1 MIMIGERRVYLS
13 PLFHSDPENTNT
25 SFINKIDEE
34 LWNSSRNV
42 RVRLLSVYSS
52 VDLPKISLLVGGLR
66 RKSFGAADHKT
77 FFPFSPLTAGRRIEP
92 KHLQTAFLNAHGL
105 RNWDIKIKD
114 SSGSPISPS
123 EDSDIVIELGLSYV
137 IDIMNLPEYLTF
149 NLGKN
154 ETTIPLQ
161 SFQKIRPKSSMGLVD
176 LYTPRLANIFPPFNT
191 LTVKSS
197 KWQPLQ
203 NEFSKSLKLDIPP
216 DFYTAERLV
225 KLLTKFFLSVG
236 ATVTEQDDSRLRVNS
251 GSNLQISLHKR
262 LVDFLKIVGIETMQN
277 HQILTFDLRELWF
290 CIGRIDVRSSIPK
303 SIFLTCNL
311 LKTNLTFGKQ
321 FKILRMLYP
330 HSDNGDE
337 GCFHD
342 FENIQYVEMTPS
354 NVKNISLSAIDCDGN
369 PVYFDS
375 RNDRL
380 IGTLQINN
388 M

>member
-1 MIMIGERRVYLS
+1 MIGERRVYLS
-13 PLFHSDPENTNT
+13 PLFHSDPANTNT
-25 SFINKIDEE
+25 SFKNKIDEE
-34 LWNSSRNV
+34 LLNSSRNV

-52 VDLPKISLLVGGLR
+52 VDLPKISLFIGGLR
-66 RKSFGAADHKT
+66 RKSFGAAEHKT
-77 FFPFSPLTAGRRIEP
+77 YFPFSPLTAGQRIEP
-92 KHLQTAFLNAHGL
+92 KHLHTAFFNAHGL
-105 RNWDIKIKD
+105 RDWDIKIKD
-114 SSGSPISPS
+114 TSGLQISPS
-123 EDSDIVIELGLSYV
+123 EGSDIVIELGLSYE
-137 IDIMNLPEYLTF
+137 IDKMNLPEYLTF

-154 ETTIPLQ
+154 ENTISLQ
-161 SFQKIRPKSSMGLVD
+161 SFQKIRPNSSMGLVD

-236 ATVTEQDDSRLRVNS
+236 AMVTEQDDLRLRVNS
-251 GSNLQISLHKR
+251 ASNLQISLHRR
-262 LVDFLKIVGIETMQN
+262 LVEFLKIVGTETMQSS
-277 HQILTFDLRELWF
+277 QILTFDLRELWL
-290 CIGRIDVRSSIPK
+290 CIGQIDVRSSIPK

-311 LKTNLTFGKQ
+311 LRTNLTFGKQ

-330 HSDNGDE
+330 HFDNGDE

-342 FENIQYVEMTPS
+342 FENIQYVQMTPS
-354 NVKNISLSAIDCDGN
+354 NVKNISLTALDCDGN
-369 PVYFDS
+369 PIFFDS
-375 RNDRL
+375 RDDCL

>member
-1 MIMIGERRVYLS
+1 MIGERRVYLS
-13 PLFHSDPENTNT
+13 PLFHSDPSNTNT
-25 SFINKIDEE
+25 SFKNKIDEE
-34 LWNSSRNV
+34 LLNSSRNV

-52 VDLPKISLLVGGLR
+52 VDLPKISLFIGGLR

-77 FFPFSPLTAGRRIEP
+77 YFPFSPLAAGQRVEP
-92 KHLQTAFLNAHGL
+92 KHLRTAFLNAHGL
-105 RNWDIKIKD
+105 RDWDIKIKD
-114 SSGSPISPS
+114 TSGLQISPS
-123 EDSDIVIELGLSYV
+123 EGSDLMIELGLSYE
-137 IDIMNLPEYLTF
+137 IDKMNLPEYLTF

-154 ETTIPLQ
+154 ENTISLQ
-161 SFQKIRPKSSMGLVD
+161 SFQKIRPNSSMGLVD

-236 ATVTEQDDSRLRVNS
+236 AMVTEQDDLRLRVNS
-251 GSNLQISLHKR
+251 ASNLQISLHRR
-262 LVDFLKIVGIETMQN
+262 LVEFLKIVGTETMQSS
-277 HQILTFDLRELWF
+277 QILTFDLRELWL
-290 CIGRIDVRSSIPK
+290 CIGQIDVRSSIPK

-311 LKTNLTFGKQ
+311 LRSNLTFGKQ

-330 HSDNGDE
+330 HFDNGDE

-342 FENIQYVEMTPS
+342 FENIQYVQMTPS
-354 NVKNISLSAIDCDGN
+354 NVKNISLTAIDCDGN
-369 PVYFDS
+369 PIFFDS
-375 RNDRL
+375 RDDCL

>member
-1 MIMIGERRVYLS
+1 MIGERRVYLS
-13 PLFHSDPENTNT
+13 PLFHSDPANTNT
-25 SFINKIDEE
+25 SFKNKIDEE
-34 LWNSSRNV
+34 LLNSSRNV

-52 VDLPKISLLVGGLR
+52 VDLPKISLFIGGLR

-77 FFPFSPLTAGRRIEP
+77 YFPFSPLAAGQRVEP
-92 KHLQTAFLNAHGL
+92 KHLRTAFLNAHGL
-105 RNWDIKIKD
+105 RDWDIKIKD
-114 SSGSPISPS
+114 TSGLQISPS
-123 EDSDIVIELGLSYV
+123 EGSDLMIELGLSYE
-137 IDIMNLPEYLTF
+137 IDKMNLPEYLTF

-154 ETTIPLQ
+154 ENTISLQ
-161 SFQKIRPKSSMGLVD
+161 SFQKIRPNSSMGLVD

-236 ATVTEQDDSRLRVNS
+236 AMVTEQDDLRLRVNS
-251 GSNLQISLHKR
+251 ASNLQISLHRR
-262 LVDFLKIVGIETMQN
+262 LVEFLKIVGTETMQSS
-277 HQILTFDLRELWF
+277 QILTFDLRELWL
-290 CIGRIDVRSSIPK
+290 CIGQIDVRSSIPK

-311 LKTNLTFGKQ
+311 LRTNLTFGKQ

-330 HSDNGDE
+330 HFDNGDE

-342 FENIQYVEMTPS
+342 FENIQYVQMTPS
-354 NVKNISLSAIDCDGN
+354 NVKNISLTALDCDGN
-369 PVYFDS
+369 PIFFDS
-375 RNDRL
+375 RDDCL

>member
-1 MIMIGERRVYLS
+1 MIGERRVYLS
-13 PLFHSDPENTNT
+13 PLFHSDPANTNT
-25 SFINKIDEE
+25 SFKNKIDEE
-34 LWNSSRNV
+34 LLNSSRNV

-52 VDLPKISLLVGGLR
+52 VDLPKISLFIGGLR

-77 FFPFSPLTAGRRIEP
+77 YFPFSPLAAGQRVEP
-92 KHLQTAFLNAHGL
+92 KHLRTAFLNAHGL
-105 RNWDIKIKD
+105 RDWDIKIKD
-114 SSGSPISPS
+114 TSGLQISPS
-123 EDSDIVIELGLSYV
+123 EGSDLMIELGLSYV
-137 IDIMNLPEYLTF
+137 IDKMNLPEYLTF

-154 ETTIPLQ
+154 ENTISLQ
-161 SFQKIRPKSSMGLVD
+161 SFQKIRPNSSMGLVD

-236 ATVTEQDDSRLRVNS
+236 AMVTEQDDLRLRVNS
-251 GSNLQISLHKR
+251 ASNLQISLHRR
-262 LVDFLKIVGIETMQN
+262 LVEFLKIVGTETMQSS
-277 HQILTFDLRELWF
+277 QILTFDLRELWL
-290 CIGRIDVRSSIPK
+290 CIGQIDVRSSIPK

-311 LKTNLTFGKQ
+311 LRSNLTFGKQ

-330 HSDNGDE
+330 HFDNGDE

-342 FENIQYVEMTPS
+342 FENIQYVQMTPS
-354 NVKNISLSAIDCDGN
+354 NVKNISLTAIDCDGN
-369 PVYFDS
+369 PIFFDS
-375 RNDRL
+375 RDDCL

>member
-1 MIMIGERRVYLS
+1 MIGERRIYLS
-13 PLFHSDPENTNT
+13 PLFHSDAENTNT

-34 LWNSSRNV
+34 LLNSSRNI
-42 RVRLLSVYSS
+42 RVRLLSVYST
-52 VDLPKISLLVGGLR
+52 VDLPKISLYIGGLR

-77 FFPFSPLTAGRRIEP
+77 FFPFSPLDAGRRIEP
-92 KHLQTAFLNAHGL
+92 RHLHTAFLNAHGL

-114 SSGSPISPS
+114 SSGFPLAPS
-123 EDSDIVIELGLSYV
+123 KGSDIVIELGLSYV
-137 IDIMNLPEYLTF
+137 NDKMSLPEYLTF
-149 NLGKN
+149 DLGKN
-154 ETTIPLQ
+154 ENTISLQ
-161 SFQKIRPKSSMGLVD
+161 TFQKIRPNSSMGLVD

-203 NEFSKSLKLDIPP
+203 NDFSKTLKLDIPP
-216 DFYTAERLV
+216 DFYTTERLT

-236 ATVTEQDDSRLRVNS
+236 ATVTEQDDSRLRVTS
-251 GSNLQISLHKR
+251 GSNLQISLHKQ
-262 LVDFLKIVGIETMQN
+262 LVAFLKIVGNETMQN
-277 HQILTFDLRELWF
+277 HQMVTFDLSELWF

-303 SIFLTCNL
+303 TIFLTCNL

-321 FKILRMLYP
+321 FNILRLLYP
-330 HSDNGDE
+330 HSDNGDD

-354 NVKNISLSAIDCDGN
+354 NVKNISLTAIDCNGN
-369 PVYFDS
+369 PIFFDS
-375 RNDRL
+375 RDDRL
-380 IGTLQINN
+380 SGTLQINN